1 MPIRFKIAILA
12 LLTFAPFSIP
22 VPALA
27 DAGQTLETSAPVSS
41 VQLQTLPTCPQPFD
55 KNVNLAQTSQ
65 TECCKGNK
73 GICGCR
79 AGKIVC
85 CDGTAS
91 PNCTC
96 HGDEGFIE

>member
-1 MPIRFKIAILA
+1 MSIRLKIAILA
-12 LLTFAPFSIP
+12 LLAFVPFSIP

-27 DAGQTLETSAPVSS
+27 DAGQALEARVPVPNVQPPTLQA
-41 VQLQTLPTCPQPFD
+41 CPQPFD
-55 KNVNLAQTSQ
+55 RSLTLAQTSQ